1 MTSQSQFT
9 RRLLSI
15 FLAAAMLLTYLPT
28 VSLASSAAIG
38 SAYKGDGGS
47 KISDPD
53 TSGKYPEFL
62 GENTSTEYAGRIW
75 TDKSVFTDD
84 VTLVLSDDE
93 ATTIRLNENENGEDF
108 LVAYSA
114 LATAESVS
122 RQTKQPAD
130 VVLIIDISGSM
141 SNENSDMDN
150 GKSRIYNTVQTA
162 NNAIEYLMGY
172 NPYTRIAVVAF
183 SSVAQ
188 VLLPLGRYTKVD
200 KTPYFTLSQDTGSE
214 SHATLYTNAVD
225 SSGRKIQQENRV
237 QGGTNIQMGLYKG
250 MKILTDVA
258 KQDTKATIDG
268 ESVQRVPSVILLS
281 DGAPTYS
288 SDSRT
293 WWKPSN
299 NNDDGPGNSPYA
311 GNAMKAIL
319 TGSYMKDAID
329 RNYGVADTASATKVY
344 TVGMGITGL
353 SGDAKDLAY
362 MTLDPGSY
370 WKDDGTASD
379 MAVTIKGYWNKYTSK
394 NNTGTLNIQ
403 VSSFE
408 DYFLTHP
415 STGYDVNPTDGYDY
429 VDEYYGADNAS
440 SVTGVISKIVSD
452 IAITGL
458 QVPTELKGGDIT
470 SDGYITYTDPIG
482 EYMEVKDIKAIL
494 YAGRFFTAKDIATT
508 GSRTTYTFTGQVTSP
523 IYGIQSIQNILIT
536 VKEADGRQTLE
547 IKIPASVIP
556 LRVNEVVL
564 NSDGSVKSHTNN
576 HAMPA
581 RIIYS
586 VGLRS
591 EITKETNGGTAYIDK
606 SKISAD
612 YLAANERDDGTVP
625 FFSNKYTGSQ
635 SVGGKT
641 AGDATV
647 EFEPSH
653 TNRFYYVQEDTP
665 LYKDAKF
672 AVPLSAAEG
681 LDEDTVYYCKD
692 TYYHANEVKTAAVAL
707 TGAQLKDGKIK
718 TGQDG
723 SLYRGAG
730 SVRLERI
737 LSLDGTKSKNSTQ
750 TADNFYCAEFCYK
763 SGSASAYDGKF
774 TVHLGNNGVLSM
786 MTGGNLEI
794 RKTVCAETGLTAPD
808 RTFEFTVGLNGSSAN
823 GTYNYVVA
831 DGTGNTVSTGVISAN
846 NTKINLKGG
855 QTATI
860 FSLPPDTS
868 YTVTEA
874 PTDGFTSA
882 SEGRTGTISLGETSV
897 VCFTNTYTPAAAT
910 VSLPTIRK
918 VIAGDRG
925 EPLQAGE
932 FAFEMTVVSA
942 DPLDGIAL
950 PAQTVVSNAAN
961 GEIVFDDITFTKV
974 GTYAVAVKE
983 IIPDGEHT
991 VPGITYSTETITAVY
1006 TVTDHSNGSLVA
1018 TLTQFTGGNSITNYY
1033 TADSAIVTVDIIK
1046 TLTGREN
1053 DGWLVSDTFDFTVT
1067 PDADTLAA
1075 IQNGDIA
1082 FLTDSETYTIAA
1094 KGDTASAV
1102 IQVNKPGAYRFVVR
1116 EVDGGIPGIIYDKS
1130 EKEIVIVAAD
1140 DSNDA
1145 RITVTVNGKNTNRET
1160 IRFTNQYR
1168 ADEAAPTV
1176 ITALKKVTCSDG
1188 STYPMKGGE
1197 FTFVLTDSDGN
1208 ILSTAVN
1215 AKDGTILFD
1224 EIVHTAPGIYTYT
1237 VLEKTGTTEYMTYD
1251 QTHYVIEVTVIDGEN
1266 GKLIS
1271 SDPVIRKADSNDTV
1285 DEIVFENT
1293 YTVPKTPEEPDV
1305 PKTGDSTHLL
1315 LASSLMLLGGSL
1327 MAALPNYQ
1335 RKRKKA

>member
-15 FLAAAMLLTYLPT
+15 FLAVAMLLTYLPT

-38 SAYKGDGGS
+38 SAYKGDGGN

-53 TSGKYPEFL
+53 TSWKYPEFL
-62 GENTSTEYAGRIW
+62 GENTSTESAGRIW
-75 TDKSVFTDD
+75 TDKSVYTDD

-93 ATTIRLNENENGEDF
+93 ATTIRLNENKNGEDF

-122 RQTKQPAD
+122 QQTKLPVD
-130 VVLIIDISGSM
+130 VVLIIDISSSM
-141 SNENSDMDN
+141 SNEDSNMDN
-150 GKSRIYNTVQTA
+150 SKSRIYNTVQAT
-162 NNAIEYLMGY
+162 NATIEYLMGY

-183 SSVAQ
+183 SSIAQ

-214 SHATLYTNAVD
+214 DFATLYTNAVD
-225 SSGRKIQQENRV
+225 SSGKTIQKETPVR
-237 QGGTNIQMGLYKG
+237 GGTNIQMGLYEG

-258 KQDTKATIDG
+258 KQDTKASIDG

-281 DGAPTYS
+281 DGSPTYS

-293 WWKPSN
+293 WWKPKN

-311 GNAMKAIL
+311 GNGMKAIL
-319 TGSYMKDAID
+319 VGSYMKDAID
-329 RNYGVADTASATKVY
+329 RNYGVADTAFATRVY
-344 TVGMGITGL
+344 TVGMGISSLIG
-353 SGDAKDLAY
+353 GQKDLAY

-370 WKDDGTASD
+370 WEDDGTASD
-379 MAVTIKGYWNKYTSK
+379 MAVTIKGYWNKYTSN
-394 NNTGTLNIQ
+394 NNTGTLDIA
-403 VSSFE
+403 VSRF
-408 DYFLTHP
+408 DNYYLTHP
-415 STGYDVNPTDGYDY
+415 NTGYDVNPIDGYDY
-429 VDEYYGADNAS
+429 VDDYYDADDALT
-440 SVTGVISKIVSD
+440 VTKVFNKIVSN
-452 IAITGL
+452 ITLSGL
-458 QVPTELKGGDIT
+458 RVPTELKGDDPT
-470 SDGYITYTDPIG
+470 ADGYITYTDPIG

-494 YAGRFFTAKDIATT
+494 YAGQTFTAKSVSVSGNT
-508 GSRTTYTFTGQVTSP
+508 TTYTFTGEVTSP
-523 IYGIQSIQNILIT
+523 VYGVQSIENILISVEET
-536 VKEADGRQTLE
+536 DGKQTLV

-556 LRVNEVVL
+556 LRVNEVML
-564 NSDGSVKSHTNN
+564 NADGSVKVHTNN
-576 HAMPA
+576 AATPA
-581 RIIYS
+581 RVIYS

-591 EITKETNGGTAYIDK
+591 EITKETSDGTVYMNK
-606 SKISAD
+606 SKIAAD
-612 YLAANERDDGTVP
+612 YLAANECDDGTVP

-635 SVGGKT
+635 IVGGKT

-653 TNRFYYVQEDTP
+653 TNRFYYVREDTP
-665 LYKDAKF
+665 LYKDAEF
-672 AVPLSAAEG
+672 AVPLSATEG

-692 TYYHANEVKTAAVAL
+692 TYYLGNRVKTAAVAL

-718 TGQDG
+718 TGQNG
-723 SLYRGAG
+723 CLYRGAG

-737 LSLDGTKSKNSTQ
+737 LPFDGTKSKNSTQ
-750 TADNFYCAEFCYK
+750 TAEEFYSAEFCYK

-774 TVHLGNNGVLSM
+774 IVHLGNNGVLSM

-794 RKTVCAETGLTAPD
+794 RKTVCAEAGLTAPD
-808 RTFEFTVGLNGSSAN
+808 RTFEFTATFDNFTAN
-823 GTYNYVVA
+823 DTYNYVVA
-831 DGTGNTVSTGVISAN
+831 DGAGNTVSSGVISAN
-846 NTKINLKGG
+846 NAKINLKGG

-860 FSLPPDTS
+860 FGLPPDTS
-868 YTVTEA
+868 YTVTET

-882 SEGRTGTISLGETSV
+882 SEGRTGKISLGETSV

-910 VSLPTIRK
+910 AALPTIRK

-932 FAFEMTVVSA
+932 FAFEMKVVSA

-961 GEIVFDDITFTKV
+961 GDIVFDDITFTKV

-983 IIPDGEHT
+983 IIPDGENT
-991 VPGITYSTETITAVY
+991 APGITYSTETITAVY
-1006 TVTDHSNGSLVA
+1006 TVTDNTNGSLVA

-1033 TADSAIVTVDIIK
+1033 TADSAIVTVDITK

-1053 DGWLVSDTFDFTVT
+1053 DGWLASDTFDFTVT

-1075 IQNGDIA
+1075 IQSGDIA

-1094 KGDTASAV
+1094 QGDIASAV

-1116 EVDGGIPGIIYDKS
+1116 EVDGGIPGISYDKS

-1140 DSNDA
+1140 DSYDA

-1160 IRFTNQYR
+1160 VHFTNIYQT
-1168 ADEAAPTV
+1168 DEAAPTV
-1176 ITALKKVTCSDG
+1176 ITALKKVTSSDG
-1188 STYPMKGGE
+1188 STYTMKGGE
-1197 FTFVLTDSDGN
+1197 FTFVLTDSDGT
-1208 ILSTAVN
+1208 ILSTAAN
-1215 AKDGTILFD
+1215 AKDGTVLFD
-1224 EIVHTAPGIYTYT
+1224 GLVHTAPGIYTYT
-1237 VLEKTGTTEYMTYD
+1237 VLEKTGTTEHMTYD
-1251 QTHYVIEVTVIDGEN
+1251 KTHYVIEVTVSDGEN
-1266 GKLIS
+1266 GKLIP

-1285 DEIVFENT
+1285 AEIVFENT
-1293 YTVPKTPEEPDV
+1293 YTVPKKPEEPDV

-1315 LASSLMLLGGSL
+1315 LASSLMLLGSSL
-1327 MAALPNYQ
+1327 MAALPIYQ
-1335 RKRKKA
+1335 RKRKKS